1 MKCSIIKKRD
11 GQMWEV
17 AFDGFETI
25 GEARVK
31 LSKIADE
38 LAEGEWRGVAYKGVW
53 SYDNDELVYDVY
65 TFKIVKTSS
74 VHYDHSYGN
83 NDYITIK

>member
-11 GQMWEV
+11 GQMYEV
-17 AFDGFETI
+17 AFDGFDTI
-25 GEARVK
+25 AEARIK

-38 LAEGEWRGVAYKGVW
+38 LAEGEWW

-65 TFKIVKTSS
+65 TYKIVNTSS
-74 VHYDHSYGN
+74 IRKDHSYGA
-83 NDYITIK
+83 NDYITIN